1 MSSKIEQQI
10 DQIEDFIDSCRYQK
24 FSKQNI
30 IVDKDELDGLLEE
43 LRARTP
49 EEIKHYQRIINN
61 KEAILEDARRKADEL
76 INEATI
82 HTNELVSEHEIMQ
95 QAYAQADQI
104 VRLAQQ
110 QAEEIVD
117 RAVVE
122 ANAYRSSASQYMDD
136 MLGQLEENTTQSLEN
151 LTAIIRENRTE
162 LLPQNEEIKASQEA
176 AMDDYDQDMED

>member
-1 MSSKIEQQI
+1 MPGKGAGHARAPFPFFVGRIRLSVCGDFRSVQNRGGIPNQI
-10 DQIEDFIDSCRYQK
+10 F
-24 FSKQNI
+24 
-30 IVDKDELDGLLEE
+30 
-43 LRARTP
+43 
-49 EEIKHYQRIINN
+49 
-61 KEAILEDARRKADEL
+61 
-76 INEATI
+76 
-82 HTNELVSEHEIMQ
+82 
-95 QAYAQADQI
+95 AQADQI

-151 LTAIIRENRTE
+151 LTAIFGHFHNNLSSYIETIRENRTE